1 MLANRKLAEEK
12 RQARIRE
19 RERLE
24 SEALASQR
32 DATSGERDATAD
44 ERDATAD
51 ERDATAD
58 ERDATADERDA
69 AADDDVQSQILGA
82 DSEMASDDD

>member
-51 ERDATAD
+51 ERDA
-58 ERDATADERDA
+58 